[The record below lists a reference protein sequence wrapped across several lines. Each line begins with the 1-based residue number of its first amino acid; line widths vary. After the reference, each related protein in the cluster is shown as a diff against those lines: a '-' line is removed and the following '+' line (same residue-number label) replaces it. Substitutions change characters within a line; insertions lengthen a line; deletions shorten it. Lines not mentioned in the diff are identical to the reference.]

1 MEYNKSKKERK
12 EEKRK
17 EKGKEKEEND
27 ENANSLPKKISLTF
41 LKETVQQ
48 DAFPFKT
55 LYRKPNEKSNK
66 VDL

>member
-1 MEYNKSKKERK
+1 MESNKSKKERK

-17 EKGKEKEEND
+17 EKEKKRKRKGGKRKV
-27 ENANSLPKKISLTF
+27 SPKKISLTF

>member
-1 MEYNKSKKERK
+1 MESNKSKKERK

-17 EKGKEKEEND
+17 EKGKEKEENKD
-27 ENANSLPKKISLTF
+27 KANSLTL